1 MKCYYHPHFSHEEL
15 RQKEVKKLT
24 QGQTAN
30 KLVYE
35 LSSNYKILSVANIS
49 GCERNKTAECAGVGG
64 R

>member
-1 MKCYYHPHFSHEEL
+1 MKRP
-15 RQKEVKKLT
+15 RIKDVKSVT